1 MIQLSKLLSD
11 FRDCLGW
18 PYVSPGTNDSKGI
31 DCSGMFVRAYRL
43 QGSSIYHGSNTI
55 WRQHL
60 SDKGRISSV
69 KDLQPGYAVFKQ
81 RNDGNEPSR
90 YRDDGQGNFY
100 HIGLVLS
107 VNPLEIIHASTK
119 ATAAHPGGEVRID
132 RELGTWTRWGRLS
145 DVNYGTEEMTIM
157 GRAIVATAE
166 GSLNM
171 RMIPN
176 KSGSVL
182 QRIPKGETVEVLN
195 KSGEWWYIHYNG
207 QTGYCASQYL
217 RDAEDEPLPFDNDDV
232 IKINR
237 EDFKRLVMII
247 NEAAELLSEV
257 LG

>member
-1 MIQLSKLLSD
+1 
-11 FRDCLGW
+11 
-18 PYVSPGTNDSKGI
+18 
-31 DCSGMFVRAYRL
+31 
-43 QGSSIYHGSNTI
+43 
-55 WRQHL
+55 
-60 SDKGRISSV
+60 
-69 KDLQPGYAVFKQ
+69 
-81 RNDGNEPSR
+81 
-90 YRDDGQGNFY
+90 
-100 HIGLVLS
+100 
-107 VNPLEIIHASTK
+107 
-119 ATAAHPGGEVRID
+119 
-132 RELGTWTRWGRLS
+132 
-145 DVNYGTEEMTIM
+145 
-157 GRAIVATAE
+157 
-166 GSLNM
+166 M

-217 RDAEDEPLPFDNDDV
+217 RDVEDEPVPFDNDDV